1 MSPYKY
7 TCARNVVDDDAARS
21 GGSGDGSYVTA
32 ALGNTWSHCVNTRL
46 IVQYLDDVKRQ
57 VRIPLRR
64 QGGAKVK
71 AELNVLSS
79 YRYQISLY

>member
-1 MSPYKY
+1 M
-7 TCARNVVDDDAARS
+7 CARIVADDDAART
-21 GGSGDGSYVTA
+21 GGSGDGAYVTA

-46 IVQYLDDVKRQ
+46 IVQYLDDIKRQ